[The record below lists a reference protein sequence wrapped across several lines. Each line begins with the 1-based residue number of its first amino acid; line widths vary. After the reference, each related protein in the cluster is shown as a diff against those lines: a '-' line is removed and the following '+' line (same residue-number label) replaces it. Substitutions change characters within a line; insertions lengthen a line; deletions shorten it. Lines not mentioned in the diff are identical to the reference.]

1 MKYRKHRIKITII
14 IIMISVMVIIIY
26 IQSINKEVKYV
37 KSDIDNEFYLVRD
50 LTDSQQAANM
60 LARIKNN
67 MLIISAHLEKFKNNK
82 YKRYE
87 KYIDRLTKK
96 LKYTEIN
103 ERGSDDAYTSYSIN
117 KGEQIVFC
125 LRSNKNKNRIHD
137 INLIMYVALHEM
149 GHVASPEYGHTKLF
163 KEIFAFLTQIAIEL
177 NIYKKMEFKQNP
189 TEYCGLTISD
199 SII

>member
-1 MKYRKHRIKITII
+1 MKYGKHRIKITII
-14 IIMISVMVIIIY
+14 IIMITLMIIIIY

-50 LTDSQQAANM
+50 LANSQQAANM

-82 YKRYE
+82 YKRYA

-103 ERGSDDAYTSYSIN
+103 ERGSNDAYTSYSIN

-125 LRSNKNKNRIHD
+125 LRSNKNKNKIHD

-163 KEIFAFLTQIAIEL
+163 KELFAFLTQIAIEL